1 MRKGAHGGYFML
13 ADVGSV
19 EKLAPFGVTHKRIPQ
34 WMMPAGAAPPSRFDI
49 AMLHTREID
58 ITDGVMPA
66 TGTTFT
72 TVEIGYRSDYDPDL
86 NKLAEKQLQHAPTCE
101 ALGRN
106 YKVDYQIWDIGH
118 TGMIPKRLRDQA
130 TRLGVNNVDKLLKE
144 VHTIA
149 VQHALYIIH
158 ERRAKEKEKFVTT
171 KGHNA
176 TTDTHIPTWL
186 QRTNAPPR

>member
-1 MRKGAHGGYFML
+1 ML

-19 EKLAPFGVTHKRIPQ
+19 EKLTPFGVTHKRIPQ
-34 WMMPAGAAPPSRFDI
+34 WMMPAGAATPSRFDI
-49 AMLHTREID
+49 AMLHKREID
-58 ITDGVMPA
+58 VTDGVMPA
-66 TGTTFT
+66 IGTTFT
-72 TVEIGYRSDYDPDL
+72 TLEIGYRSDYDPDL

-101 ALGRN
+101 ALSKN

-130 TRLGVNNVDKLLKE
+130 TRLGVSNVDKLLKE
-144 VHTIA
+144 IHTIA

-158 ERRAKEKEKFVTT
+158 ERRAKENDKLVTS
-171 KGHNA
+171 KGHNTA
-176 TTDTHIPTWL
+176 STHIPTGL